1 LQSKTNIL
9 YSTQEKFHIRLKRR
23 LILLI
28 LIASSLF
35 SAIHYYLPPPPP
47 PPAASATAANNEILI
62 NEVELNPAGTDSGAE
77 KVELY
82 NPSNRAVDLNGWTIS
97 SNAGRTSATIVI
109 DKGTTTTT
117 TTIPPDGYLIVSDG
131 DSQQWLDNTGGEVIE
146 LRNDSGILIDNVG
159 PFSDIA
165 NDDAT
170 WQRSPEGEEEEEEE
184 EERNWVFSS
193 GTLSGANFGT
203 FVSDPEI
210 PSPTLPPEH
219 PIIPPQQQEEE
230 EEEEESSSL
239 PAATTTNSSVE
250 IAVTPPAVQPSQNL
264 TIVFIDVGQ
273 GDSILVILPNTRT
286 LLIDGGE
293 REGYGKVLATL
304 QEHGLSHIDVVV
316 ATHPHADHIGGLV
329 DVIKSV
335 DVGEVLD
342 SGQVHTT
349 QTFEDFLDAIDTK
362 QIPLRSVRQ
371 GDSIKLDPTVKIDV
385 LNPPVNLLDSADNEA
400 DFNDNS
406 VVLKLTYGEFS
417 ALLTGDM
424 EERNEA
430 RLVSENTTGL
440 DADVLKAGHHGSQ
453 TSSSLPFLNAV
464 TPEVVIISL
473 GAGNTYGHPHQE
485 ALDRIS
491 AAGVERLFRTDI
503 DGTITL
509 TVNASNSEYY
519 SILTENNG
527 RIIVATAVSDNDY
540 YDISGLRWR
549 AAASN
554 ISSGVNSIV
563 AYIQGY

>member
-9 YSTQEKFHIRLKRR
+9 YSTQEKFHSRLKRR

-35 SAIHYYLPPPPP
+35 SAIHYYLPPP
-47 PPAASATAANNEILI
+47 AADADAAAANNEILI

-77 KVELY
+77 KVEIY

-97 SNAGRTSATIVI
+97 STAGRTSATIVI
-109 DKGTTTTT
+109 GKGTTTT

-170 WQRSPEGEEEEEEE
+170 WQRSPDGEEE

-193 GTLSGANFGT
+193 GTLGGANFGT
-203 FVSDPEI
+203 FVSDPER
-210 PSPTLPPEH
+210 PSPTVPPEH
-219 PIIPPQQQEEE
+219 PIIPPQQQEDGKS
-230 EEEEESSSL
+230 SSSL
-239 PAATTTNSSVE
+239 PSGTTTNSSVE

-273 GDSILVILPNTRT
+273 GDSILVILPNTKT

-304 QEHGLSHIDVVV
+304 QEHGLSYVDVVV

-335 DVGEVLD
+335 DIGEVLD

-349 QTFEDFLDAIDTK
+349 QTFEDFLDTIDTK

-371 GDSIKLDPTVKIDV
+371 GDSINLDPTVKIDV

-406 VVLKLTYGEFS
+406 VVLKLAYGEFS

-430 RLVSENTTGL
+430 RLVSENTTRL
-440 DADVLKAGHHGSQ
+440 DADVLKAGHHGSR

-509 TVNASNSEYY
+509 TVNASNTEHY

-527 RIIVATAVSDNDY
+527 RIIMAAAFSDNDY

-549 AAASN
+549 AAAAASN
-554 ISSGVNSIV
+554 ISSGVNLIV

>member
-47 PPAASATAANNEILI
+47 PAAASTTAANNEILI

-82 NPSNRAVDLNGWTIS
+82 NPSTSAVDLNGWTIS
-97 SNAGRTSATIVI
+97 STAGRTSVTIVI
-109 DKGTTTTT
+109 GEGTTT
-117 TTIPPDGYLIVSDG
+117 TTIPPGGYLIVSDG

-170 WQRSPEGEEEEEEE
+170 WQRSVDRGE

-193 GTLSGANFGT
+193 GTLGDANFGT
-203 FVSDPEI
+203 FVLDPEL
-210 PSPTLPPEH
+210 PSPTVPPEH
-219 PIIPPQQQEEE
+219 PIIPPEQQ
-230 EEEEESSSL
+230 EEEESSSSI

-371 GDSIKLDPTVKIDV
+371 GDSINLDPTVKIDV
-385 LNPPVNLLDSADNEA
+385 LNPPVNLQDSADNEA

-430 RLVSENTTGL
+430 RLVSENTTAL
-440 DADVLKAGHHGSQ
+440 DADVLKAGHHGSR

-485 ALDRIS
+485 PLDRIS

-540 YDISGLRWR
+540 YDISGLRWG
-549 AAASN
+549 AGASN
-554 ISSGVNSIV
+554 ISSGVNLIV

>member
-47 PPAASATAANNEILI
+47 AAASTTAANNEILI

-82 NPSNRAVDLNGWTIS
+82 NPSTSAVDLNGWTIS
-97 SNAGRTSATIVI
+97 STAGRTSVTIVI
-109 DKGTTTTT
+109 GEGTTTT
-117 TTIPPDGYLIVSDG
+117 TTIPPGGYLIVSDG

-170 WQRSPEGEEEEEEE
+170 WQRSVDRGE

-193 GTLSGANFGT
+193 GTLGDANFGT
-203 FVSDPEI
+203 FVLDPEL
-210 PSPTLPPEH
+210 PSPTVPPEH
-219 PIIPPQQQEEE
+219 PIIPPQQQEDGK
-230 EEEEESSSL
+230 SSSSI
-239 PAATTTNSSVE
+239 PAATTNSSVE
-250 IAVTPPAVQPSQNL
+250 IAVTPPAIQASQNL

-371 GDSIKLDPTVKIDV
+371 GDSINLDPTVKIDV

-430 RLVSENTTGL
+430 RLVSENTTAL
-440 DADVLKAGHHGSQ
+440 DADVLKAGHHGSR

-540 YDISGLRWR
+540 YDISGLRWG
-549 AAASN
+549 AGASN
-554 ISSGVNSIV
+554 ISSGVNLIV

>member
-1 LQSKTNIL
+1 M
-9 YSTQEKFHIRLKRR
+9 KRR

-47 PPAASATAANNEILI
+47 AAAASATPANNEILI

-97 SNAGRTSATIVI
+97 STAGRTSATIVI
-109 DKGTTTTT
+109 GEGTTT
-117 TTIPPDGYLIVSDG
+117 TTIPPDGYLIVNDG

-170 WQRSPEGEEEEEEE
+170 WQRSVDRGE

-193 GTLSGANFGT
+193 GTLGGANFGT
-203 FVSDPEI
+203 FISDPER
-210 PSPTLPPEH
+210 PSPTVPPEH
-219 PIIPPQQQEEE
+219 PIIPPQQQEDGES
-230 EEEEESSSL
+230 SSSL
-239 PAATTTNSSVE
+239 PTTTTTTTKTNSSIE
-250 IAVTPPAVQPSQNL
+250 MAVTPPAVQPSQNL
-264 TIVFIDVGQ
+264 TMIFIDVGQ

-329 DVIKSV
+329 DVIKGV
-335 DVGEVLD
+335 NVGEVLD

-349 QTFEDFLDAIDTK
+349 QTFEDFLDAIDAK

-371 GDSIKLDPTVKIDV
+371 GDSINLDPTVKIDV
-385 LNPPVNLLDSADNEA
+385 LNPPVNLIDSADNEA
-400 DFNDNS
+400 DFNDNC

-424 EERNEA
+424 EEGNEA

-440 DADVLKAGHHGSQ
+440 DADVLKAGHHGSR

-527 RIIVATAVSDNDY
+527 RVIVATAVSDNDY

-549 AAASN
+549 AAGSN
-554 ISSGVNSIV
+554 ISSGVNLIV

>member
-1 LQSKTNIL
+1 MQGTLSVSRLIFSRKAKLTF
-9 YSTQEKFHIRLKRR
+9 YSTQEKFYRRLKRG

-35 SAIHYYLPPPPP
+35 SAIHYYLPPT
-47 PPAASATAANNEILI
+47 AAADAAAANNEILI
-62 NEVELNPAGTDSGAE
+62 NEVELNPAGTDSSAE

-82 NPSNRAVDLNGWTIS
+82 NPSSSAVDLNGWTIS
-97 SNAGRTSATIVI
+97 STAGRTSATIVI
-109 DKGTTTTT
+109 GEGITITT
-117 TTIPPDGYLIVSDG
+117 TTIPPGGHLIVGGG
-131 DSQQWLDNTGGEVIE
+131 DSQQWLDNTSGEVIE
-146 LRNDSGILIDNVG
+146 LRNDSGILIDSVG

-170 WQRSPEGEEEEEEE
+170 WQRSPDGE

-193 GTLSGANFGT
+193 DTLGGVNFGT
-203 FVSDPEI
+203 FVSDPEL
-210 PSPTLPPEH
+210 PSPTVPPED
-219 PIIPPQQQEEE
+219 PIMPHEQQ
-230 EEEEESSSL
+230 EEEESSSL
-239 PAATTTNSSVE
+239 PTVTSNSSLD
-250 IAVTPPAVQPSQNL
+250 IAVTLPAVQSSQNL

-293 REGYGKVLATL
+293 REGYGKVLTTL

-329 DVIKSV
+329 DIIKSV
-335 DVGEVLD
+335 DVGGVLD

-371 GDSIKLDPTVKIDV
+371 GDSINLDPTVKIDV
-385 LNPPVNLLDSADNEA
+385 LNPPVNLQDSADNEA

-430 RLVSENTTGL
+430 RLVSENTTAL
-440 DADVLKAGHHGSQ
+440 DADVLKAGHHGSR

-464 TPEVVIISL
+464 TPEVVIVSL
-473 GAGNTYGHPHQE
+473 GAANTYGHPHQE
-485 ALDRIS
+485 ALNRIS

-503 DGTITL
+503 DGTIAL
-509 TVNASNSEYY
+509 TVNGSNSEYY
-519 SILTENNG
+519 SILSENNG
-527 RIIVATAVSDNDY
+527 RIIMAAAVPDNDY

-549 AAASN
+549 ASSN
-554 ISSGVNSIV
+554 ISSGVNLIV

>member
-1 LQSKTNIL
+1 
-9 YSTQEKFHIRLKRR
+9 LKRR

-97 SNAGRTSATIVI
+97 STAGRTSATIVI
-109 DKGTTTTT
+109 GEGTTTT

-170 WQRSPEGEEEEEEE
+170 WQRSPDGEGEGEGEEEE

-230 EEEEESSSL
+230 EEESSSL

-264 TIVFIDVGQ
+264 TIVFINVGQ

>member
-1 LQSKTNIL
+1 M
-9 YSTQEKFHIRLKRR
+9 
-23 LILLI
+23 
-28 LIASSLF
+28 IASSLF

-47 PPAASATAANNEILI
+47 PAAAASATAANNEILI

-97 SNAGRTSATIVI
+97 STAGRTSATII
-109 DKGTTTTT
+109 IGEGTTTT

-170 WQRSPEGEEEEEEE
+170 WQRSVDRGE

-193 GTLSGANFGT
+193 GTLGGANFGT
-203 FVSDPEI
+203 FVSDPER
-210 PSPTLPPEH
+210 PSPTLPPEY

-230 EEEEESSSL
+230 EEESSSL
-239 PAATTTNSSVE
+239 PAATTTTNSSVE

-264 TIVFIDVGQ
+264 TMIFIDVGQ

-335 DVGEVLD
+335 NVGEVLD

-371 GDSIKLDPTVKIDV
+371 GDSINLDPTVKIDV
-385 LNPPVNLLDSADNEA
+385 LNPPVNLIDSADNEA

-430 RLVSENTTGL
+430 RLVSENATGL
-440 DADVLKAGHHGSQ
+440 DADVLKAGHHGSR

-464 TPEVVIISL
+464 TPEVVII
-473 GAGNTYGHPHQE
+473 
-485 ALDRIS
+485 
-491 AAGVERLFRTDI
+491 
-503 DGTITL
+503 
-509 TVNASNSEYY
+509 
-519 SILTENNG
+519 
-527 RIIVATAVSDNDY
+527 
-540 YDISGLRWR
+540 
-549 AAASN
+549 
-554 ISSGVNSIV
+554 
-563 AYIQGY
+563 